1 MYNAMYQVF
10 LVLIP
15 LITVPYVSRV
25 LGPNTYGIYSYVKF
39 SIQFLMV
46 LCAFAISSIGVR
58 TIARVRMNGT
68 PKELTKAFWGLW
80 YLQAIASFVVIVL
93 TVLIVS
99 TGKIKYWPF
108 FYLQLPLLVSAM
120 FDIAWFFQGL
130 EDFGRVVIRNTLV
143 KLTTVVLIF
152 SLVKSSEDLW
162 KYMLISSVSTMLG
175 SFVFWISIRKYVGR
189 PVKSFYH
196 LKSTLIAVGTLL
208 LPQIAMKVYN
218 TLDKPILG
226 TFQSTTQVA
235 FYDNSQRISMMILGV
250 ITSISIVMM
259 PKMAS
264 SKKEHQKFFMKKSY
278 DVSLMLGLIFASV
291 VMVNTREFVPF
302 FFGDKFTG
310 MIHLMMASTLLIV
323 FIPIGDVFANQFAL
337 AARRDK
343 DFAVPVIIGAV
354 LSLFLNFT
362 LDPKFG
368 AEGAMFT
375 VIFTEFI
382 VCALRIWRVR
392 DAIDFQYVF
401 GETPKYLFIALITTG
416 IGWILPNFVGSA
428 FFDMTIKSII
438 MMLVYAVL
446 FFALKFELNKDV
458 LKLAQKVFKR

>member
-1 MYNAMYQVF
+1 MKKTLLNIMYNAMYQVF

-152 SLVKSSEDLW
+152 SLVKSPEDLW

-278 DVSLMLGLIFASV
+278 DVSLMLGLIF
-291 VMVNTREFVPF
+291 E
-302 FFGDKFTG
+302 
-310 MIHLMMASTLLIV
+310 
-323 FIPIGDVFANQFAL
+323 IGRAHV
-337 AARRDK
+337 
-343 DFAVPVIIGAV
+343 
-354 LSLFLNFT
+354 
-362 LDPKFG
+362 
-368 AEGAMFT
+368 
-375 VIFTEFI
+375 
-382 VCALRIWRVR
+382 
-392 DAIDFQYVF
+392 
-401 GETPKYLFIALITTG
+401 
-416 IGWILPNFVGSA
+416 
-428 FFDMTIKSII
+428 
-438 MMLVYAVL
+438 
-446 FFALKFELNKDV
+446 
-458 LKLAQKVFKR
+458 